1 MIAMGFRALSI
12 RSKQGV
18 TRLDEEEAGKGE
30 RRVARGF
37 TRDQE
42 WEKSLQECGKQKNEG
57 R

>member
-12 RSKQGV
+12 RLKQGV
-18 TRLDEEEAGKGE
+18 TRLDEEEEAGKGE

-42 WEKSLQECGKQKNEG
+42 
-57 R
+57 